1 MKISI
6 VVPIYNEEQNLPELH
21 RRLTLVLP
29 GMVGDS
35 YEIIVVDDGSKDS
48 SWSKICELSGRD
60 PHFKAIKFSRNFGHH
75 IAITAGMDYAS
86 GEAVVLMDG
95 DLQDQ
100 PEEIPKL
107 YAHFLKGFDVVFGV
121 RKERRHTLLKII
133 TSKLFILFINKIT
146 GSEVPINSHIF
157 RIMSRKVVDNL
168 NKFRERDRFITGL
181 ISYLGFKQVGI
192 EVIHGARFAG
202 ETKYSWFKLFKLA
215 INTVTSFSYR
225 PLQVA
230 SYLGTLLSGISFL
243 AIIYLIMLKLF
254 WGIKFEGWTSIMVV
268 MLFIGGI
275 QMMLLGIL
283 GEYVGRNYA
292 ESQKRPLYII
302 DNTLRVTA

>member
-6 VVPIYNEEQNLPELH
+6 VVPIFNEEQNLPELH

-29 GMVGDS
+29 AMVGDS
-35 YEIIVVDDGSKDS
+35 YEIVVVDDGSKDS
-48 SWSKICELSGRD
+48 SWSKICELSAQD
-60 PHFKAIKFSRNFGHH
+60 SHFKAIKFSRNFGHH
-75 IAITAGMDYAS
+75 IAITAGMDYAC
-86 GEAVVLMDG
+86 GDAVVLMDG

-107 YAHFLKGFDVVFGV
+107 YAHYLKGFDVVFGV
-121 RKERRHTLLKII
+121 SKERKHTLLKII

-168 NKFRERDRFITGL
+168 NKFRERERFITGL

-202 ETKYSWFKLFKLA
+202 ETKYSWFKLLRLA

-230 SYLGTLLSGISFL
+230 SYLGSLLSVLSFL
-243 AIIYLIMLKLF
+243 AIIYLIILKLF
-254 WGIKFEGWTSIMVV
+254 LGVKFEGWTSLMVV

-302 DNTLRVTA
+302 DSTLRVTA